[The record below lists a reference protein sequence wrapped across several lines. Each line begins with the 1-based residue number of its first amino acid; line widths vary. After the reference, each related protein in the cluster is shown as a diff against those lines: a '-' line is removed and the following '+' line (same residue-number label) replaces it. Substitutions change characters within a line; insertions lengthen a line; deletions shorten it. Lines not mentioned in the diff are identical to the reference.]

1 MTGSQPSSP
10 SPSESMDP
18 KSPRFRIEKTQQFE
32 RSIKK
37 ISKSYKSSAEKAK
50 FGLFVTDILK
60 SLLDQPRP
68 SDSSPEPLPAKSQ
81 LPEGWTL
88 YKLRQKRGQGA
99 SGQIRLIYLI
109 NEPERVIKPLWI
121 YTHAQYA
128 KRPPD
133 ADLSQVLKESLEDG

>member
-1 MTGSQPSSP
+1 
-10 SPSESMDP
+10 MDFS
-18 KSPRFRIEKTQQFE
+18 SPRFRIEKTRQFE

-37 ISKSYKSSAEKAK
+37 ISKFYKSSSEKAK

-60 SLLDQPRP
+60 SLLGQPHP

-88 YKLRQKRGQGA
+88 HKLRQKRGPGA

-121 YTHAQYA
+121 YTHEQYS

-133 ADLSQVLKESLEDG
+133 SELLEVLREALEDG